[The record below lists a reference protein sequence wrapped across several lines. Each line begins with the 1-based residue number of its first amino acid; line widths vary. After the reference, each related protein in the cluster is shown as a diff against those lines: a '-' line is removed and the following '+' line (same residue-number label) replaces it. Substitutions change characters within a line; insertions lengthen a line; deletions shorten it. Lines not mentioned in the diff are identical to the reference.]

1 MGRKAER
8 AASAWLQ
15 AASEALREGGVEAVR
30 VEALARRLGVTKGSF
45 YWHFADREALLA
57 ALLADWERRAGGRIL
72 ARIEAASQAP
82 RERLALLLETVVREG
97 GGALDPAIRA
107 WSRTDHRAAACLARV
122 DELRLVWLVQL
133 FEALGY
139 AGAEARTRAR
149 LSYLALIG
157 EHSLSSAATVEDRL
171 DQAARTLAILTG

>member
-57 ALLADWERRAGGRIL
+57 ALLADWESRAGKRIL
-72 ARIEAASQAP
+72 ARIEAASLAP
-82 RERLALLLETVVREG
+82 GEQLALLLETVVREG
-97 GGALDPAIRA
+97 RGALDPAIRA
-107 WSRTDHRAAACLARV
+107 WSRTDPRAAACLARV
-122 DELRLVWLVQL
+122 DELRLGWLAQL

-139 AGAEARTRAR
+139 AGAEARSRAR
-149 LSYLALIG
+149 LAYLALIG
-157 EHSLSSAATVEDRL
+157 EYSLNSAATVESRL
-171 DQAARTLAILTG
+171 EEAARTLAILTA